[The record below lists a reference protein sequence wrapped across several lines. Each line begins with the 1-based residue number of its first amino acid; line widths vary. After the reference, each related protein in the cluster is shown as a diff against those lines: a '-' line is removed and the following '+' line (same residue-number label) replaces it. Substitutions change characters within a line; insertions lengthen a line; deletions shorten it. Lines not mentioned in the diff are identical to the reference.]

1 MKARRVVTGH
11 GGASKSVFAGD
22 SIVEPDAVPKLGF
35 EFLKLWG
42 ATALQPF
49 PTTAGGAQKRQT
61 ASRKTDS
68 ALSRPLGRCRM
79 PNGLGLTS
87 AASERTDRQGWVER
101 CLPPC
106 R

>member
-11 GGASKSVFAGD
+11 GAASKSVFAGD

-87 AASERTDRQGWVER
+87 AASERTDR
-101 CLPPC
+101 
-106 R
+106 